1 MFNQEQSESVLW
13 QEKDWDLFIIG
24 LAFFKAI
31 DYMFTW
37 PDATIG
43 TEELPVTGTGYFG
56 VN

>member
-1 MFNQEQSESVLW
+1 MFNQEQSEAVLW